1 MIVMKKFFL
10 LILMSGIFFIN
21 FCTMKIAQAEIVE
34 GMAAIIN
41 DDVEK
46 AKFNARQDAM
56 RNFVEA
62 KIGVH
67 VQSETEVARN
77 MLVSDRI
84 LTKSDGYVQV
94 KKVVKEWQEEGI
106 FHIQLDLTADA
117 KKIEV
122 AASDLKTAIQSLD
135 ENSSRYGVQVV
146 ISGRDENNNPK
157 SISLLNNYVRQS
169 LESVGFRTSDNDEIL
184 RYLNST
190 TDLDNPQ
197 VNAEVRRL
205 ARGAGR
211 EEENSILRGT
221 LSTKEIRKVGG
232 SYQAVVLASFE
243 LIGLDDSRTNSFV
256 DYFAA
261 VAKDRTT
268 AELKAEHDAAKKAV
282 EVLAQKALQTV
293 QDENRGGVRHIKL
306 TAIFNNITDRKFQ
319 DDKIMQGLSAAGCR
333 VIRRSYASDGSL
345 RIFFETTT
353 YKNFEEIEA
362 ALKKF
367 IPEIESDLDNGSY
380 GSTKLHF
387 RWR

>member
-1 MIVMKKFFL
+1 
-10 LILMSGIFFIN
+10 
-21 FCTMKIAQAEIVE
+21 MKIAQAEIVE
-34 GMAAIIN
+34 GMAAIKGGDI
-41 DDVEK
+41 EK

-62 KIGVH
+62 KIGVQ
-67 VQSETEVARN
+67 VTSETEVARN
-77 MLVSDRI
+77 MLVSDKI

-94 KKVVKEWQEEGI
+94 KKVVREWQEEGI
-106 FHIQLDLTADA
+106 FHIQLDLIADS

-169 LESVGFRTSDNDEIL
+169 LEAVGFRTSDNDEIL

-221 LSTKEIRKVGG
+221 LSTKEIRKVGS
-232 SYQAVVLASFE
+232 SYQAVILASFE
-243 LIGLDDSRTNSFV
+243 LIGLDDSQTNSFV

-261 VAKDRTT
+261 VAKDRIT
-268 AELKAEHDAAKKAV
+268 AELKASRDATRKAV

-319 DDKIMQGLSAAGCR
+319 DNKIMQGLSATGCR
-333 VIRRSYASDGSL
+333 VIRKSYASDGSL

-367 IPEIESDLDNGSY
+367 IPEIEPDKNDGSY
-380 GSTKLHF
+380 GSTRLYF

>member
-1 MIVMKKFFL
+1 MIAMKKFFL
-10 LILMSGIFFIN
+10 LVLMSGIFFISCAN
-21 FCTMKIAQAEIVE
+21 SVTYAEVVE

-41 DDVEK
+41 GDVEK

-56 RNFVEA
+56 RNFIEA

-67 VQSETEVARN
+67 VQSQTEVAMN

-84 LTKSDGYVQV
+84 LTQSDGYVQI
-94 KKVVKEWQEEGI
+94 KKVVREWQDAGI
-106 FHIQLDLTADA
+106 FHIQLDLIADS

-122 AASDLKTAIQSLD
+122 AKADLKTSLQSFD

-157 SISLLNNYVRQS
+157 SITLLNNYVRQS
-169 LESVGFRTSDNDEIL
+169 LESAGFRTSDNDEIL

-197 VNAEVRRL
+197 VNAEIRRL

-221 LSTKEIRKVGG
+221 LSTKEIRKVSG

-306 TAIFNNITDRKFQ
+306 TAIFKNITDRTIQ
-319 DDKIMQGLSAAGCR
+319 DNKIMQGLSAAGCR

-353 YKNFEEIEA
+353 YKDFAEIEA

>member
-1 MIVMKKFFL
+1 
-10 LILMSGIFFIN
+10 MSGIFFISCAN
-21 FCTMKIAQAEIVE
+21 SVTYAEVVE

-41 DDVEK
+41 GDVDK

-56 RNFVEA
+56 RNFVED
-62 KIGVH
+62 KVGVH
-67 VQSETEVARN
+67 VQSQTEVAMN

-84 LTKSDGYVQV
+84 MTQSDGYVQI
-94 KKVVKEWQEEGI
+94 KKVVREWQDAGI
-106 FHIQLDLTADA
+106 FHIQLDLIADS

-122 AASDLKTAIQSLD
+122 AKADLKTSLQSLD

-146 ISGRDENNNPK
+146 ITGRDENNNPK
-157 SISLLNNYVRQS
+157 SIQLLNNYVRQS
-169 LESVGFRTSDNDEIL
+169 LEATGFRTSDNDEIL
-184 RYLNST
+184 RYLDST
-190 TDLDNPQ
+190 TDLDSPQ

-221 LSTKEIRKVGG
+221 LSTKEVRKVGG

-268 AELKAEHDAAKKAV
+268 AELKAGHEAAKKAV

-293 QDENRGGVRHIKL
+293 QDENHGGVRHIKL
-306 TAIFNNITDRKFQ
+306 TAIFKNITDRTIQ
-319 DDKIMQGLSAAGCR
+319 DNKIMQGLLAAGCR

-353 YKNFEEIEA
+353 YQNHAEIEA
-362 ALKKF
+362 ALKKN
-367 IPEIESDLDNGSY
+367 IPEIDSDSGNDESY

>member
-1 MIVMKKFFL
+1 
-10 LILMSGIFFIN
+10 MSCAN
-21 FCTMKIAQAEIVE
+21 SVTYAEIAE
-34 GMAAIIN
+34 GMAAITGG
-41 DDVEK
+41 DVEK

-56 RNFVEA
+56 RNFVEN
-62 KIGVH
+62 KVGVH
-67 VQSETEVARN
+67 VQSQTEVAMN

-84 LTKSDGYVQV
+84 MTQSDGYVQI
-94 KKVVKEWQEEGI
+94 KKVVREWQDAGI
-106 FHIQLDLTADA
+106 FHIQLDLIADS

-122 AASDLKTAIQSLD
+122 AKADLKTSLQSLD

-146 ISGRDENNNPK
+146 ITGRDENNNPK
-157 SISLLNNYVRQS
+157 SIQLLNNYVRQS
-169 LESVGFRTSDNDEIL
+169 LEAIGFRTSDNDEIL
-184 RYLNST
+184 RYLDST

-205 ARGAGR
+205 ARGVGR

-221 LSTKEIRKVGG
+221 LSTKEIRKVSG

-306 TAIFNNITDRKFQ
+306 TAIFKNITDRTIQ
-319 DDKIMQGLSAAGCR
+319 DNKIMQGLSAAGCR
-333 VIRRSYASDGSL
+333 VIRRSYANDGSL

-353 YKNFEEIEA
+353 YKDFAEIEA

>member
-1 MIVMKKFFL
+1 MMKKFFL
-10 LILMSGIFFIN
+10 LVLMSGIFFIN
-21 FCTMKIAQAEIVE
+21 FCAMKVAQAEVVE
-34 GMAAIIN
+34 GMAAIMNGDI
-41 DDVEK
+41 EK

-56 RNFVEA
+56 RNFVEE

-67 VQSETEVARN
+67 VKSETEVAMN
-77 MLVSDRI
+77 MLVSDKI
-84 LTKSDGYVQV
+84 VTQSDGYVQV
-94 KKVVKEWQEEGI
+94 KKVVKEWQSEGI
-106 FHIQLDLTADA
+106 FHIQLDLTADS

-122 AASDLKTAIQSLD
+122 AVTDLKSAIQAVD
-135 ENSSRYGVQVV
+135 ENSSRYGIQVV

-157 SISLLNNYVRQS
+157 SIPILNNYVRKN
-169 LESVGFRTSDNDEIL
+169 LEATGFRTSDNDEIL
-184 RYLNST
+184 HYLDST
-190 TDLDNPQ
+190 TDLDDPK

-205 ARGAGR
+205 ARGADRG
-211 EEENSILRGT
+211 EENSILRGT
-221 LSTKEIRKVGG
+221 LSTKAIKKVGG

-261 VAKDRTT
+261 VANDRTT
-268 AELKAEHDAAKKAV
+268 AELKAEHDATQKAV

-306 TAIFNNITDRKFQ
+306 TAIFKGITDRTIQ
-319 DDKIMQGLSAAGCR
+319 DNKIMQGLSAANCR

-345 RIFFETTT
+345 RIFFETTS
-353 YKNFEEIEA
+353 YQNIAEIES

-367 IPEIESDLDNGSY
+367 IPELESNDDNGSY
-380 GSTKLHF
+380 GSTKLYF